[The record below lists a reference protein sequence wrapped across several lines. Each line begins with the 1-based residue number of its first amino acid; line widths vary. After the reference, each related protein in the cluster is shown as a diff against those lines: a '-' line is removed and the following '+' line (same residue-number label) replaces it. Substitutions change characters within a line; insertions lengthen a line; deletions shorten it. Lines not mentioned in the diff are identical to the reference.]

1 MGDEAGQMV
10 LGSRCEVNPGGRRGE
25 VKFVGKVEGLQPGWW
40 VGVHLDDPVSGSSV
54 KNGVVKGVS
63 YFECPEP
70 YGTFVRPANVK
81 VGDYPNELDELE
93 DELGEIKDATSACRD
108 FKFPCTI

>member
-1 MGDEAGQMV
+1 MNAGG

-40 VGVHLDDPVSGSSV
+40 VGVHLDDPASGSSV
-54 KNGVVKGVS
+54 KNGIVKGVT

-70 YGTFVRPANVK
+70 YGTFVRPANVIC
-81 VGDYPNELDELE
+81 GDFPNELDEL
-93 DELGEIKDATSACRD
+93 DELGEI
-108 FKFPCTI
+108 